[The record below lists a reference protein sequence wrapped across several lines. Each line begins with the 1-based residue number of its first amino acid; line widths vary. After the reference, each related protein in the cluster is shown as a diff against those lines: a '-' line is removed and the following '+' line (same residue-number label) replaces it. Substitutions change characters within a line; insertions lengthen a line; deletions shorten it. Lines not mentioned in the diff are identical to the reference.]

1 MKNKHYCLFLDDR
14 TNGLG
19 KSDKAIAST
28 VAPDL
33 MAAFLGGLCD
43 AAIDMTLF
51 LYASRAIP
59 MGPAVRSCGF
69 SIHCKEDGSTTRF
82 SAFTDK
88 TACLFGVVVPH
99 TDR

>member
-1 MKNKHYCLFLDDR
+1 MKKRHYYLFLDDR
-14 TNGLG
+14 VNGLG
-19 KSDKAIAST
+19 RSDKAIASSA
-28 VAPDL
+28 APDL

-43 AAIDMTLF
+43 AAIDMTLM

-69 SIHCKEDGSTTRF
+69 SIHCKEDGSITRF

-88 TACLFGVVVPH
+88 TACLFGVVVPY

>member
-1 MKNKHYCLFLDDR
+1 MKKKHYCLFLDDR
-14 TNGLG
+14 TNEFG
-19 KSDKAIAST
+19 KSDKAVAR
-28 VAPDL
+28 VDAPDR

-43 AAIDMTLF
+43 AAIEMTLM
-51 LYASRAIP
+51 LYASCAIP

-69 SIHCKEDGSTTRF
+69 SIHCEEDGSVTPF

-88 TACLFGVVVPH
+88 TACLFGVVVPY